1 MKELSL
7 AGTILLYSDTLP
19 EIRRIVSVD
28 DFQNPLCRSV
38 FASACELADNGE
50 TVDPVTIQSRS
61 KQKGVNLEK
70 DWICSAMDLVPTS
83 AYAAMYAGNV
93 AEEAKCRRIKALALQ
108 ILDNQVSSSNELV
121 ADMQRGIEQIHT
133 SSFSQ
138 GIISPDERIH
148 SLFDHIVKSG
158 GDQFIPSGYK
168 SLDNIL
174 GGGFIRGGLYIIGAR
189 PAIGKS
195 TFALNLAEGIKGN
208 VLFMSLEMSPDII
221 TAKQFSRLTGLSTSD
236 ILGNRGGD
244 EMWEKLAAASAVVS
258 RSGIKVNRRYDLT
271 PGQLMLQAQGAEN
284 LKAIIVD
291 YLGIM
296 LPNTPGNSMYERVSS
311 ISRDLKRIALQL
323 NVPVICLAQ
332 LSRSTET
339 RQDKHP
345 QLSDLRDSGSIEQD
359 ADAVMFLYRSDYYN
373 MAEADGGPSVVE
385 LSVAKNRHGKLGK
398 VEFLAFFHTSYFR
411 ERQKEVGYG

>member
-1 MKELSL
+1 M
-7 AGTILLYSDTLP
+7 
-19 EIRRIVSVD
+19 
-28 DFQNPLCRSV
+28 LCSFIQYV
-38 FASACELADNGE
+38 FFN
-50 TVDPVTIQSRS
+50 
-61 KQKGVNLEK
+61 
-70 DWICSAMDLVPTS
+70 
-83 AYAAMYAGNV
+83 
-93 AEEAKCRRIKALALQ
+93 
-108 ILDNQVSSSNELV
+108 
-121 ADMQRGIEQIHT
+121 MQRGIEQIHT
-133 SSFSQ
+133 STFSR
-138 GIISPDERIH
+138 GLISPDERIH

-158 GDQFIPSGYK
+158 EDQFIPSGYK

-244 EMWEKLAAASAVVS
+244 DMWEKLAAAATVVS
-258 RSGIKVNRRYDLT
+258 RSGIKVNRRFDLT
-271 PGQLMLQAQGAEN
+271 PGQLMLQAQGTEN

-373 MAEADGGPSVVE
+373 VAETDGGPSVVE